1 MPTTARPADPAAGT
15 HDGPAHD
22 AATLLGFA
30 VASLALGGV
39 CWMLGAHLLIGA
51 LRLAA
56 GMLMGLGAGL
66 TVLAILARLRPGRRG
81 SGRGPAAALGL
92 ALALALTVP
101 AAIAHRP
108 DSLADA
114 AIARLAPLAE
124 GDGIIAGRDPDAPV
138 LIHRATGPD
147 ELLDPADGSLRTLP
161 EADGDR
167 VLLAADGT
175 RVLLAGAG
183 STRVLD
189 ATAPGA
195 APPLL
200 AEVAGTPIA
209 LAGDLL
215 VVQEPT
221 QTGCATR
228 GHDLATGEEAA
239 AALWTLVDATEGG
252 CEATRALVGD
262 DAPAAVLPTVPVR
275 TDPRQGILQMDPATG
290 FPVGQVLARAQEHC
304 RAHVTGPEP
313 APPGSRPGTEDLVLL
328 VCSGEDGALSVRA
341 FAGGAPLWASAPS
354 PAGQWEVRADAGR
367 VIATGTEQGTDVPGE
382 IVASRERAAW
392 SAPGGPVITAA
403 GDFRARLGID
413 GTAMVVV
420 NSGAQT
426 VAYDTAN
433 GRQLWAL
440 PASGPDAEVTGSSAH
455 GTSIVLDP
463 AVRSDALDPR
473 DAQRLR
479 VVDADG
485 TVTAELVLRERP
497 GSLHPLPGGR
507 ALVGTGDALLLIA
520 SRI

>member
-1 MPTTARPADPAAGT
+1 VPTTARPADPAAGT
-15 HDGPAHD
+15 HDAPGHD
-22 AATLLGFA
+22 AATLLGIA

-39 CWMLGAHLLIGA
+39 CWLLGAHLLIGA

-56 GMLMGLGAGL
+56 GVLLGLGAGVA
-66 TVLAILARLRPGRRG
+66 VLALLARARPGRRW
-81 SGRGPAAALGL
+81 SGLRPAAALGL

-101 AAIAHRP
+101 AAIGHRP

-124 GDGIIAGRDPDAPV
+124 GDGIIAGRTPDAPV

-147 ELLDPADGSLRTLP
+147 ELLDPAAGSVRSLP
-161 EADGDR
+161 EADADR

-175 RVLLAGAG
+175 RVLLVGAG

-189 ATAPGA
+189 ASALGS
-195 APPLL
+195 APPPV

-209 LAGDLL
+209 LDGDLL
-215 VVQEPT
+215 VVQRPAES
-221 QTGCATR
+221 GCATS
-228 GHDLATGEEAA
+228 GHDLAAGEDA
-239 AALWTLVDATEGG
+239 AALWTLLDATAGG
-252 CEATRALVGD
+252 CEATRALAGS
-262 DAPAAVLPTVPVR
+262 DAPAALLPTVPVR

-290 FPVGQVLARAQEHC
+290 FPVGQVLAPAQENC

-313 APPGSRPGTEDLVLL
+313 APPGSMPGTEDLVLV
-328 VCSGEDGALSVRA
+328 VCSGEGGALSVRA
-341 FAGGAPLWASAPS
+341 FADGAPLWSSAPS
-354 PAGQWEVRADAGR
+354 PAGEWEVRADAGR
-367 VIATGTEQGTDVPGE
+367 VIASGTERGTDVPGE
-382 IVASRERAAW
+382 IVASRERAGW
-392 SAPGGPVITAA
+392 SAPGGPGIAPA
-403 GDFRARLGID
+403 GGFRARLGID

-426 VAYDTAN
+426 VAYDTAT

-440 PASGPDAEVTGSSAH
+440 PASRPDVEVTGTSAH

-463 AVRSDALDPR
+463 AARTGALDPR

-485 TVTAELVLRERP
+485 RVTTELVLRERP

-507 ALVGTGDALLLIA
+507 ALLGASDALLLIP
-520 SRI
+520 SPR